1 MKRFSFLALALV
13 MFSIANAQTQKVVGD
28 KIVAKIGDKIILYSD
43 IQNAIADARRQGAEA
58 QLPPNPECVILEGQ
72 LVQKAL
78 VLQAQRDSLSVAD
91 DELDALLDNQVRG
104 FIREYGS
111 KEILEEVAGKSV
123 YQIKED
129 FREPFRERKL
139 SEQMRGKIVEN
150 IKITPTEVKAYFD
163 QIPKDSLAFYESE
176 VEVSQIITYP
186 KANKDIEELVIKQ
199 LYDMKRQVESG
210 QKKFDQLAKLYTD
223 DPGSKESGG
232 QYSLNRNDKVWDPTF
247 LAASFKLKEG
257 QISPVIKSKF
267 GYHIIQM
274 VSRAGDDAVVRHI
287 LKIPDVTE
295 DEINDAK
302 KKLDSVRSK
311 IIAGN
316 LSFGEAVNKFS
327 DEENSKFNGGAF
339 ASQRTGS
346 TYLTIDELDKDL
358 VVALKN
364 MKVGE
369 VSQPLTYADERGKK
383 AVRLITLK
391 SRSEPHRENLK
402 DDYNK
407 VADRALN
414 EKKQA
419 ALEKW
424 FKDNIPNYY
433 VNIDK
438 EYLHCGQLSQ
448 WLTAA
453 ATANK

>member
-1 MKRFSFLALALV
+1 MKRISILAFAVISF
-13 MFSIANAQTQKVVGD
+13 FTANAQSQKVVGD
-28 KIVAKIGDKIILYSD
+28 KIIAKIGDKIILYSD
-43 IQNAIADARRQGAEA
+43 IQNAIADAKRQGAEA
-58 QLPPNPECVILEGQ
+58 QLPPNPECVLLEGQ

-78 VLQAQRDSLSVAD
+78 VLQAQRDSLSVPD

-139 SEQMRGKIVEN
+139 ADQMRGKIVEN
-150 IKITPTEVKAYFD
+150 LKITPTEVKAYYD
-163 QIPKDSLAFYESE
+163 KVPKDSLAFYESE
-176 VEVSQIITYP
+176 IEVSQIINYP
-186 KANKDIEELVIKQ
+186 KANKDVEELVIKQ

-232 QYSLNRNDKVWDPTF
+232 QYSLNRNDKNTWDPTF
-247 LAASFKLKEG
+247 LSAAFKLKEG

-295 DEINDAK
+295 DEINDSK

-311 IIAGN
+311 IVSGTM
-316 LSFGEAVNKFS
+316 SFGEAVNKYS
-327 DEENSKFNGGAF
+327 EEESSKFNGGAI
-339 ASQRTGS
+339 ANQRDGS
-346 TYLTIDELDKDL
+346 NYLTIDELDKSI
-358 VVALKN
+358 VVALKA
-364 MKVGE
+364 MKPGE
-369 VSQPLTYADERGKK
+369 ISQPISYVDERGKK
-383 AVRLITLK
+383 AVRLVILK
-391 SRSEPHRENLK
+391 SRSEPNRENLK

-407 VADRALN
+407 VADRALK
-414 EKKQA
+414 EK
-419 ALEKW
+419 
-424 FKDNIPNYY
+424 
-433 VNIDK
+433 
-438 EYLHCGQLSQ
+438 
-448 WLTAA
+448 
-453 ATANK
+453 